1 MGKTELGQKMTCA
14 DCAARFYDLNRT
26 PILCPKCGVEQ
37 RAARPGSPYP
47 GRSSTRRWLPRT
59 ATFVHI
65 EPDAAAAA
73 AAGDG
78 VDVGDALDS
87 ADPAEEDDADVVENA
102 VDDSDDDAGD
112 DGAGDEDAGDEDMGR
127 SKSGE
132 DG

>member
-59 ATFVHI
+59 ATFVHV

-73 AAGDG
+73 SDG

-87 ADPAEEDDADVVENA
+87 AEPAEDDDADVVEDVA
-102 VDDSDDDAGD
+102 DDSDDDAGD
-112 DGAGDEDAGDEDMGR
+112 EDIGR
-127 SKSGE
+127 SKSAG
-132 DG
+132 DA